1 MKVLISGGGTG
12 GHIFPAIAIADA
24 LQTLDRTI
32 EILFVGAKG
41 KMEMKKIPE
50 SGYKIIGLPI
60 RGFNRKF
67 SFQNFVL
74 PIYILRSLWKAMSIL
89 RSFKPDVVVG
99 VGGYASGAILKAAS
113 WLRKP
118 IVIQEQNSYPGIT
131 NRIMSKDA
139 SRIFVAFDGMESYF
153 DKDKIVHSGNPVRQ
167 NLSHHIEKKQAR
179 MYFGLDPDMKT
190 IGVFG
195 GSLGARSVNDAILS
209 IVDKFKENQIQLIW
223 QTGSIY
229 FNKIQEDL
237 KVKDKHIV
245 ILDFIDRMDMAYSAC
260 DFVISRAGAL
270 TLSELCLRVKPA
282 ILVPSPNVVEDH
294 QRKNAEAMLKSNAAR
309 MILDSELDKCL
320 WPEIK
325 KLIDDKDLILKLET
339 NLSKL
344 AKPDAAIEIAR
355 EIINIAKE
363 TKHLTHV

>member
-153 DKDKIVHSGNPVRQ
+153 DKD
-167 NLSHHIEKKQAR
+167 KKQAR